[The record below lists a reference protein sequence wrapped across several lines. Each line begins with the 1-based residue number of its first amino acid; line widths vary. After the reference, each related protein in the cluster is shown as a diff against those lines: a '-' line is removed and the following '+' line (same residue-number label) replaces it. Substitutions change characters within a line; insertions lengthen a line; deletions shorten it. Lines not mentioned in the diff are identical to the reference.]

1 MLVRLTAHPSSSRVP
16 TWWVLLPVVMLTHQL
31 QALFSII
38 AEEGGAPGLLP
49 RGRMGDYVMTE
60 GA

>member
-1 MLVRLTAHPSSSRVP
+1 
-16 TWWVLLPVVMLTHQL
+16 MLTHQL